1 MAKNNKKVEGNAPKA
16 SFNELVADKR
26 KAGLT
31 RDQAESVARRQLERD
46 AEIAESEKENPEEPA
61 E

>member
-1 MAKNNKKVEGNAPKA
+1 MANKDKQVEGEAPKA
-16 SFNELVADKR
+16 SFNELVAEKR

-31 RDQAESVARRQLERD
+31 RDQAESVARRQLLRD
-46 AEIAESEKENPEEPA
+46 AENAKSQKTEAPA